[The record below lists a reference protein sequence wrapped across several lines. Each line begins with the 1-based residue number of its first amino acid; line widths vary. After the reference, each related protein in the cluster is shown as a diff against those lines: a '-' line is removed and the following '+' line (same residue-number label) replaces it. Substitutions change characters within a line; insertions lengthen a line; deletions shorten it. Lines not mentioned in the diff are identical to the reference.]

1 VREKKRERKRKKAKA
16 QRRSAGGH
24 GRCEE
29 AGGGARR
36 ARGPN
41 RPRSPVGAPLDPRQ
55 QRKVDHAAGHPGC
68 WPRATCPGQRRWRPT
83 VPALSCPGCAR
94 SEPSRCPARSWAQ
107 MQQSERGGVR
117 GARAA
122 ERASLPEMR
131 WPERLPWICES
142 RQQAA
147 SAVPVAA
154 RPLRS
159 VGLFQNYTQS
169 TQAEINN
176 APRPFILYLSSSLS
190 HFLLSAFRCPPAP
203 P

>member
-1 VREKKRERKRKKAKA
+1 MREKKRERKRKKAKA

-94 SEPSRCPARSWAQ
+94 YRVVPLGLRCS
-107 MQQSERGGVR
+107 SSLTERGGVR

-190 HFLLSAFRCPPAP
+190 LSFPPLGVPLPPAP